1 MNANNRLRRITAT
14 AMLVAVG
21 VILAEVLCLSYPSAA
36 NPTLRFSLGYLP
48 ILLAGLLFGPVYGAI
63 AGIIQDLL
71 GFFLFQSGVFHLGY
85 TLNAMLYGLVPGLLF
100 AREWKHEKGFFYV
113 ANYVFSALFLAGT
126 VWYFFHLTEYNTSAA
141 FALWV
146 KYLIASLAVLASL
159 SVAFMNYRAWKHP
172 QGGISRHKL
181 LFLLSVLYVLTSLIF
196 TPLWIISV
204 APTIRFWNLIPI
216 RLAKMPIDVA
226 IYQFLTP
233 KMKSVTQ
240 KIFARED

>member
-21 VILAEVLCLSYPSAA
+21 VVLAEVLCISYPSAA

-48 ILLAGLLFGPVYGAI
+48 IILAGLLFGPVYGAI
-63 AGIIQDLL
+63 AGIVQDLL

-100 AREWKHEKGFFYV
+100 AREWKHEKGFFYI
-113 ANYVFSALFLAGT
+113 ANYVFSGLFLAGT
-126 VWYFFHLTEYNTSAA
+126 VWYFFHLQEYNVTSLP
-141 FALWV
+141 LWV
-146 KYLIASLAVLASL
+146 KYLIASLALLASL
-159 SVAFMNYRAWKHP
+159 SVAYMNFRARKRP
-172 QGGISRHKL
+172 AEGLPRHKL
-181 LFLLSVLYVLTSLIF
+181 LFMLSVLYVLTSLVL
-196 TPLWIISV
+196 TPLWIIQV
-204 APTIRFWNLIPI
+204 MPTLHFWALIPI

-233 KMKSVTQ
+233 KMLSVTK